1 MIGSRPIGW
10 LDWIHCGDF
19 LLTQLEMI
27 SEPVRCKR
35 CKMNFLQSL
44 FYSFLMKLLFLF
56 LFTCFSMA
64 TVTPEIPQTELPVR
78 KAKDIRT
85 STKCSEQLL
94 IGKVLNGKY
103 KIESKIRKGGF
114 SVVFSASHNGENFA
128 VKCLTKTNE
137 LSANREIAIMK
148 RISHENLL
156 SLVDSFVEDEQLFIV
171 TELYGLDL
179 VQVIKESYQL
189 DIATAKKIM
198 LQVASGVI
206 YLHESG
212 IYHRD
217 LKPDNILVTSMDDL
231 TVKICDFGASTT
243 TVNSSN
249 NFTGGTDRYL
259 SPEIF
264 NHQSGVS
271 WAKNDVWAMGV
282 TFYTMLTA
290 KYPWNNP
297 NEAASKKF
305 GKSPSVPRR
314 VEAFFKRVFTSSE
327 SRPSAE
333 QFKQL
338 LEML

>member
-1 MIGSRPIGW
+1 M
-10 LDWIHCGDF
+10 
-19 LLTQLEMI
+19 
-27 SEPVRCKR
+27 
-35 CKMNFLQSL
+35 
-44 FYSFLMKLLFLF
+44 
-56 LFTCFSMA
+56 
-64 TVTPEIPQTELPVR
+64 
-78 KAKDIRT
+78 
-85 STKCSEQLL
+85 
-94 IGKVLNGKY
+94 
-103 KIESKIRKGGF
+103 
-114 SVVFSASHNGENFA
+114 
-128 VKCLTKTNE
+128 TKTND

-148 RISHENLL
+148 RIDHENLL

-171 TELYGLDL
+171 TEMYGLDL
-179 VQVIKESYQL
+179 VGVIKESYQL

-290 KYPWNNP
+290 KVPWNNP
-297 NEAASKKF
+297 NQASSKNL
-305 GKSPSVPRR
+305 GRSPGVPRR
-314 VEAFFKRVFTSSE
+314 IVAFFQRVFTSSE
-327 SRPSAE
+327 LRPSAE

-338 LEML
+338 LETL